1 MNDILQNI
9 MTFINENTIL
19 LICICVFLILV
30 LIGYLIDNSV
40 KSKRVRNDIKN
51 ADQVPQNIKDEI
63 IKEAKKED
71 TVVENT
77 ELETQPTLQNDNV
90 ELNLNETSDMNSP
103 TDNLNQDLSLNLDTS
118 SIDQNTPLDLNSSL
132 DNQDTTLNL
141 DSSSEVVTE
150 NTPLDLNST
159 LTNIDTPITESV
171 DNTLNLVSKDDNQLN
186 LENIDSPL
194 NSDLSIQDTSIDMPL
209 ELNLDSVNNTI
220 NQEENDP
227 DKEIMQNAIVENNE
241 YSNDKRLS
249 EILSQM
255 NNFSIEEPK
264 SNIFEE
270 ENNIV
275 VNSEISKDDVE
286 IETPKEADDELD
298 KIMRKLSSI
307 GNNVQ
312 DDNYTNIF

>member
-77 ELETQPTLQNDNV
+77 ELETQTTLQNDNV
-90 ELNLNETSDMNSP
+90 ELNLNETSDMSSP

-118 SIDQNTPLDLNSSL
+118 SIDQNTPLDLNS
-132 DNQDTTLNL
+132 
-141 DSSSEVVTE
+141 
-150 NTPLDLNST
+150 T

-171 DNTLNLVSKDDNQLN
+171 DNTLNLVSQDDNQLN